1 MALQGHCAPLF
12 LADSKLLYP
21 NACMHMQ
28 LVTTLWHS
36 HEPQNQRRQQ
46 SLQADVFVVIPE
58 S

>member
-12 LADSKLLYP
+12 LADRKLLYP

-36 HEPQNQRRQQ
+36 HEPQTSGGS
-46 SLQADVFVVIPE
+46 SLWRLTYL